1 MNNQLQTKIRH
12 SPRLLC
18 GLIFIV
24 IFTGCSTAYK
34 AAPVS
39 FKSPSSL
46 VNCIQIDG
54 AQIGVKSYGESKEAA
69 REFGFDIIGS
79 GILPVQVIFDNKS
92 HHTFEIDGSQSFI
105 QDTAGNM
112 WTILSR
118 EMVYERASRN
128 TKNDQMLKS
137 GASSGIMGAAA
148 GAIIGSA
155 IGIVTGTSIGTAAGK
170 GAAVGGS
177 IGIITGGIGG
187 HENKDAQRTISQD
200 LQEKSLQNKTI
211 LPDTLAY
218 GILFY
223 PAEARSAKN
232 LQLRLVETDTGKSH
246 QLKFA
251 LSSNIE
257 KP

>member
-1 MNNQLQTKIRH
+1 MNNQLQKIIQRR
-12 SPRLLC
+12 PLLLC
-18 GLIFIV
+18 GLIFTF

-39 FKSPSSL
+39 FKSPSSF
-46 VNCIQIDG
+46 VNSIQIDG
-54 AQIGVKSYGESKEAA
+54 AQIGVKAYSQSKEASQA
-69 REFGFDIIGS
+69 FGFDIIGS
-79 GILPVQVIFDNKS
+79 GILPVQVVFDNKS
-92 HHTFEIDGSQSFI
+92 GHTFEIDGTQSFI
-105 QDTAGNM
+105 EDTAGNM

-118 EMVYERASRN
+118 EMAYERASRN
-128 TKNDQMLKS
+128 TENDQMLKS

-155 IGIVTGTSIGTAAGK
+155 IGIVTGTNIGAAAGK

-187 HENKDAQRTISQD
+187 HESKDAQRAISQD

-211 LPDTLAY
+211 LPATLAY

-223 PAEARSAKN
+223 PAEARGAKN
-232 LQLRLVETDTGKSH
+232 LQLLLVETDTGKSH
-246 QLKFA
+246 RLKFD
-251 LSSNIE
+251 LSSKNE